1 MREGWTYKK
10 LGEVADISAG
20 QGAPQ
25 GENNYCSDGIPFIKA
40 GNLESLIN
48 GMPEQTMQKVSDL
61 VAKSHRLKL
70 YKSGSVLF
78 AKSGMSCMKGWVY
91 TLKND
96 CYVVSHLAV
105 ITPHMQKTEG
115 RYLNYYFQFNKPNTL
130 VKDAA
135 YPSISLKD
143 IENISIPV
151 PSLSEQQSIVAELD
165 KINELISLK
174 KAQLS
179 DLDSL
184 AQSIFYDMFGDPIE
198 NEKGWGIK
206 ALGTIADFKNG
217 LNFSK
222 EESGNCYKFLGVSDF
237 QDNRIVCSDAL
248 NDIHLNDSISN
259 EYLLQTGDIVF
270 VRSNGSKEL
279 VGRNILMHIT
289 EPTTFS
295 GFCIRCRL
303 SDDDFNS
310 VYLSYLLKAPSMR
323 PVITNSGRGCNISNL
338 NQKIL
343 SSLPIIHP
351 PLSLQQEFAKRIEL
365 IEKQKVQI
373 SSTIKDLETL
383 LASRMQYW
391 FD

>member
-198 NEKGWGIK
+198 NEKGWEVKKLGEMSSVKTGPFGSMLHKEDYISNGIPLVNPIHIKDYRVIADMDFTISDEK
-206 ALGTIADFKNG
+206 ARELNAYILRKNDVIFARRGDIGRCAVISDKENGYLCGTGSLFVRFEQKVIPQYIMYIIRSSSFIKELISKAKGATMLNLNSTTIA
-217 LNFSK
+217 S
-222 EESGNCYKFLGVSDF
+222 LG
-237 QDNRIVCSDAL
+237 IPL
-248 NDIHLNDSISN
+248 
-259 EYLLQTGDIVF
+259 
-270 VRSNGSKEL
+270 
-279 VGRNILMHIT
+279 
-289 EPTTFS
+289 
-295 GFCIRCRL
+295 
-303 SDDDFNS
+303 
-310 VYLSYLLKAPSMR
+310 
-323 PVITNSGRGCNISNL
+323 
-338 NQKIL
+338 
-343 SSLPIIHP
+343 P
-351 PLSLQQEFAKRIEL
+351 PLPLQQEFAKRIEL
-365 IEKQKVQI
+365 IEQQKTQI

>member
-10 LGEVADISAG
+10 LGEVADVSAG

-25 GENNYCSDGIPFIKA
+25 GEDNYCSDGIPFIKA

-48 GMPEQTMQKVSDL
+48 GMPEQTMQKVSDF

-91 TLKND
+91 TLNND

-143 IENISIPV
+143 IENISLPV

-184 AQSIFYDMFGDPIE
+184 AQSIFYDMFGDPIV
-198 NEKGWGIK
+198 NEKGWKVHHMKEVCSKITDGTHDTPTRLTEGVKFITGK
-206 ALGTIADFKNG
+206 HIRPFYIDYDNSDYVTEEVHREIYARCNPEYDDVLYTNIGAGVANAAVNKVRYEFSMKNVALLK
-217 LNFSK
+217 LNKVVLCSSYLVHYLNNSNVK
-222 EESGNCYKFLGVSDF
+222 
-237 QDNRIVCSDAL
+237 NRIIES
-248 NDIHLNDSISN
+248 
-259 EYLLQTGDIVF
+259 
-270 VRSNGSKEL
+270 
-279 VGRNILMHIT
+279 
-289 EPTTFS
+289 FS
-295 GFCIRCRL
+295 SGGAQIFL
-303 SDDDFNS
+303 S
-310 VYLSYLLKAPSMR
+310 LKA
-323 PVITNSGRGCNISNL
+323 IS
-338 NQKIL
+338 KIIVPL
-343 SSLPIIHP
+343 P
-351 PLSLQQEFAKRIEL
+351 PLPLQQEFAKRIEL
-365 IEKQKVQI
+365 IEQQKAQI

>member
-198 NEKGWGIK
+198 NEKGWEVKKLGEMSSVKTGPFGSMLHKEDYISNGIPLVNPIHIKDYRVIADMDFTISDEK
-206 ALGTIADFKNG
+206 ARELNAYILRKNDVIFARRGDIGRCAVISDKENGYLCGTGSLFVRFEQKVIPQYIMYIIRSSSFIKELISKAKGATMLNLNSTTIA
-217 LNFSK
+217 S
-222 EESGNCYKFLGVSDF
+222 LG
-237 QDNRIVCSDAL
+237 IPL
-248 NDIHLNDSISN
+248 
-259 EYLLQTGDIVF
+259 
-270 VRSNGSKEL
+270 
-279 VGRNILMHIT
+279 
-289 EPTTFS
+289 
-295 GFCIRCRL
+295 
-303 SDDDFNS
+303 
-310 VYLSYLLKAPSMR
+310 
-323 PVITNSGRGCNISNL
+323 
-338 NQKIL
+338 
-343 SSLPIIHP
+343 P
-351 PLSLQQEFAKRIEL
+351 PLPLQQEFAKRIEL
-365 IEKQKVQI
+365 IEQQKVQI

>member
-179 DLDSL
+179 DLDAL

-198 NEKGWGIK
+198 NEKGWEVKKLGDISSVKTGPFGSMLHKDDYISNGIPLVNPIHIK
-206 ALGTIADFKNG
+206 DYRVIADMDFTISDEKARELNAYILRKNDVI
-217 LNFSK
+217 FA
-222 EESGNCYKFLGVSDF
+222 
-237 QDNRIVCSDAL
+237 RR
-248 NDIHLNDSISN
+248 
-259 EYLLQTGDIVF
+259 GDIGRCAVISDKENGYLCGTGSLF
-270 VRSNGSKEL
+270 VRFEQEVIPQYIMYIIRSSSFIKEL
-279 VGRNILMHIT
+279 I
-289 EPTTFS
+289 S
-295 GFCIRCRL
+295 
-303 SDDDFNS
+303 
-310 VYLSYLLKAPSMR
+310 KAKGATML
-323 PVITNSGRGCNISNL
+323 NL
-338 NQKIL
+338 N
-343 SSLPIIHP
+343 STIIADLQIPLP
-351 PLSLQQEFAKRIEL
+351 PLSLQKDFAKRIEL
-365 IEKQKVQI
+365 IEQQKAQI